1 MATQFSNGAADFE
14 ALFDSYLGLGV
25 PKAGEIRSGYIVDV
39 RNSAILVDIAAKSE
53 GVIPS
58 EEIDTFTKK
67 QKADMVVGR
76 EIRVCVVDPEDERG
90 NIILSYLKV
99 AEQEDWQR
107 AEELAESDDVV
118 EVPVIGFN
126 RGGLLVRLGSLR
138 GFVPASQLGYDNQI
152 NRGQSAESQ
161 LKPLI
166 GNEMTCKVLE
176 ASQEKGRLILSELA
190 ADKVVRASARAERMA
205 ELEEGQVHVGRVIN
219 LTDFGAFIDIDGIE
233 GLVHS
238 SELSWKHF
246 NKPSNVLS
254 VGDEVKVQIIGIDRA
269 KQRVTFSIKRLES
282 NPWEQLDGVYK
293 EGQLVEVTVTQLTR
307 YGAFAR
313 INDDFRLEGLI
324 HISELASDH
333 VGTPDEVVKKGQTL
347 TARIIRLDGENRQ
360 IGFSIKQV
368 DSAEYME
375 MDLAQAN

>member
-1 MATQFSNGAADFE
+1 MATQISNGASFE

-25 PKAGEIRSGYIVDV
+25 PKIGEIRSGYIVDV

-58 EEIDTFTKK
+58 DEIDSFSKQ
-67 QKADMVVGR
+67 QKAEFTVGR
-76 EIRVCVVDPEDERG
+76 EIKVCVMDPEDDRG

-107 AEELAESDDVV
+107 AEELAETSDVT
-118 EVPVIGFN
+118 EVPIVGFN
-126 RGGLLVRLGSLR
+126 RGGLLVHLGSLR
-138 GFVPASQLGYDNQI
+138 GFVPASQLGYEHQI

-166 GNEMTCKVLE
+166 GKSIKCKVLE
-176 ASQEKGRLILSELA
+176 ASQEKGRLILSEMA
-190 ADKVVRASARAERMA
+190 ADKAVRASARAERMA
-205 ELEEGQVHVGRVIN
+205 ELEESQVHDGRVIN
-219 LTDFGAFIDIDGIE
+219 LTDFGAFIDIGGVE

-246 NKPSNVLS
+246 SKPNTILS
-254 VGDEVKVQIIGIDRA
+254 VGQEVKVKIIGIDHQ
-269 KQRVTFSIKRLES
+269 KQRVTFSIKRLEA
-282 NPWEQLDGVYK
+282 NPWEQLNGVYQ

-324 HISELASDH
+324 HISELAADH
-333 VGTPDEVVKKGQTL
+333 VSSPDEVVKKGQKL
-347 TARIIRLDGENRQ
+347 TARIIRLDGDNRQ
-360 IGFSIKQV
+360 IGFSLKQV
-368 DSAEYME
+368 SSSEYME
-375 MDLAQAN
+375 LDLAQAM